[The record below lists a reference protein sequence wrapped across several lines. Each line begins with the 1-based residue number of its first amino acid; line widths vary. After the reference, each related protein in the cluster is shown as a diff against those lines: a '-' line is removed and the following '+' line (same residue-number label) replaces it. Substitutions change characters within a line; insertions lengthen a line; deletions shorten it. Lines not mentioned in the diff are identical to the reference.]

1 MGDGAEASPLRADN
15 LLDAV
20 EATLRAVDGDAFRV
34 VPILRQQ
41 DPADVAAITRDREL
55 APQALEALGAD
66 SAVAS
71 VEQEQQRFLMRF
83 TDERI
88 AATGAGLEAGRLT
101 GMGTDDLLAGTR
113 AIVDFCD
120 PNATKA
126 LHVGHLRNIALG
138 QAVTSALR
146 AAGAHVERQSHIGDA
161 GRSMGEA
168 MAGWER
174 YAAPKTPADAG
185 VKSDQFVGELYA
197 RYAREEAPVGEV
209 ADEDAPV
216 ARDLHQIDD
225 DAQRLLSGVEQ
236 GDPQALAVWRRVRDW
251 AVEGQNETLARLGVH
266 FERVLYDSD
275 RTARTQEVARLGV
288 ERCTF
293 VREPR
298 GTIAYMTGDDN
309 YPVMPL
315 TRADGFPTHHL
326 RVVAMWRDMMLGE
339 PTGTDLIHLS
349 GDEWKAHVIYTE
361 QLLAELEPGRRVLPS
376 THVVHGMVSSEVDG
390 ELSSSK
396 GTAQLVDVLL
406 DELAARPEV
415 RALAREDVPLLA
427 ADDLVTIAVL
437 GFCLDKPVHKG
448 LVMPPVEGFLD
459 PEHNTGWR
467 LALAW
472 AKAWDPVNDGAADPA
487 PEDSDYRHIVLQS
500 QLHRRNL
507 AVALEGLDLL
517 KYVRYVGHL
526 SEWYLA
532 TPDSPRVGRV
542 MRAILVSG
550 LGALGLVRAGAD
562 AARAEALRRADTAP
576 PAGIR

>member
-1 MGDGAEASPLRADN
+1 MTDN

-20 EATLRAVDGDAFRV
+20 EATLDAAIPGASRV
-34 VPILRQQ
+34 VPILRA
-41 DPADVAAITRDREL
+41 DADADVSAIALRPEAA
-55 APQALEALGAD
+55 PGALEALRAD
-66 SAVAS
+66 PAIAS
-71 VEQEQQRFLMRF
+71 VEQQGQRFLMRF
-83 TDERI
+83 ADERI
-88 AATGAGLEAGRLT
+88 AATGAGLEAGALT
-101 GMGTDDLLAGTR
+101 GMETDDLAAGTR

-138 QAVTSALR
+138 QAVAMALR

-174 YAAPKTPADAG
+174 YAAPKGPAELG
-185 VKSDQFVGELYA
+185 LKSDHLVGELYA
-197 RYAREEAPVGEV
+197 RYVREEAPVGDV

-236 GDPQALAVWRRVRDW
+236 GDPQALEIWRRVRDW
-251 AVEGQNETLARLGVH
+251 AVEGQNETLARLGVR

-275 RTARTQEVARLGV
+275 RTARTHEVARLGL
-288 ERCTF
+288 ERGVF
-293 VREPR
+293 VQEER
-298 GTIAYMTGDDN
+298 GTVAYMTGDDN

-326 RVVAMWRDMMLGE
+326 RVVAMWLDMMLGE
-339 PTGTDLIHLS
+339 PAGTDLIHLS

-361 QLLAELEPGRRVLPS
+361 QLLAKLEPGRRVLPS
-376 THVVHGMVSSEVDG
+376 RHVVHGMVSSEVDG

-415 RALAREDVPLLA
+415 RAIARDDVPLLS
-427 ADDLVTIAVL
+427 ADELVAMTVL

-448 LVMPPVEGFLD
+448 LAMPAVEGFLD
-459 PEHNTGWR
+459 PEQNTGWR
-467 LALAW
+467 IALAW
-472 AKAWDPVNDGAADPA
+472 AKAWDPANDGPADPA
-487 PEDSDYRHIVLQS
+487 PGDPAYRHAVLQA

-507 AVALEGLDLL
+507 AVALKDLDLL
-517 KYVRYVGHL
+517 KYLRYVGHM
-526 SEWYLA
+526 SGWYLEGTHA
-532 TPDSPRVGRV
+532 PRVGRV
-542 MRAILVSG
+542 MRALLASG
-550 LGALGLVRAGAD
+550 LGTLGLGAPD
-562 AARAEALRRADTAP
+562 AFAV
-576 PAGIR
+576 GIR

>member
-1 MGDGAEASPLRADN
+1 MRDGEDAPLRTDN

-20 EATLRAVDGDAFRV
+20 EATLRAVDPGAFRV
-34 VPILRQQ
+34 VPVLRQE
-41 DPADVAAITRDREL
+41 DPADVGAITRDRDL
-55 APQALEALGAD
+55 APRAVDALRAD
-66 SAVAS
+66 PAIAS
-71 VEQEQQRFLMRF
+71 VEQQDQRFLMRVA
-83 TDERI
+83 DERI
-88 AATGAGLEAGRLT
+88 AATGAGLEAGRFT
-101 GMGTDDLLAGTR
+101 GMATDDLRAGER

-138 QAVTSALR
+138 QAVAGALG
-146 AAGAHVERQSHIGDA
+146 AAGAHVERQSHVGDA

-168 MAGWER
+168 MAGWEA
-174 YAAPKTPADAG
+174 YAAPRTPGDEG
-185 VKSDQFVGELYA
+185 VKSDHFVGALYA
-197 RYAREEAPVGEV
+197 RYVREEAPVGDV

-225 DAQRLLSGVEQ
+225 HAQRLLSGVER
-236 GDPQALAVWRRVRDW
+236 GDPQALAIWRRVRDW
-251 AVEGQNETLARLGVH
+251 AVDGQNETLARLGVR
-266 FERVLYDSD
+266 FERILYDSD
-275 RTARTQEVARLGV
+275 RTERTQEVARLGV
-288 ERCTF
+288 ARGTF
-293 VREPR
+293 VREAR
-298 GTIAYMTGDDN
+298 GTIAYLTGDDS

-326 RVVAMWRDMMLGE
+326 RVVAMWLDMMLAE
-339 PTGTDLIHLS
+339 RGTDLIHLS
-349 GDEWKAHVIYTE
+349 GDEWKAHVIHVE
-361 QLLAELEPGRRVLPS
+361 ELLGRLEPGVRVLPS
-376 THVVHGMVSSEVDG
+376 AHVVHGMVSSEVDG

-415 RALAREDVPLLA
+415 QAVAREDVPLLG
-427 ADDLVTIAVL
+427 ADDLVAMAVL

-467 LALAW
+467 IALAW
-472 AKAWDPVNDGAADPA
+472 AKAWDPHNDGAPDPA
-487 PEDSDYRHIVLQS
+487 PDDPDYRHIVLQS

-517 KYVRYVGHL
+517 KYVRYAGHL

-532 TPDSPRVGRV
+532 GASGASTPRVGRV
-542 MRAILVSG
+542 MRAILASG

-562 AARAEALRRADTAP
+562 AARAEALRRADTAA
-576 PAGIR
+576 AGIR